1 MAKYKEGNSGIC
13 VELWDLSRSKD
24 RTPETCRGITIIIN
38 FEMEMRGYFHG
49 LPRGKKRNDAIWMV
63 VDRLTKSALFFD
75 KSFSVLHGTKEW
87 RLSHHHTTSVAKE
100 VY

>member
-1 MAKYKEGNSGIC
+1 
-13 VELWDLSRSKD
+13 
-24 RTPETCRGITIIIN
+24 
-38 FEMEMRGYFHG
+38 MEMRGYFHG
-49 LPRGKKRNDAIWMV
+49 LPRG
-63 VDRLTKSALFFD
+63 LTKSALFFD

>member
-1 MAKYKEGNSGIC
+1 VAKYKEGNSGIC

-38 FEMEMRGYFHG
+38 SEMEMRGYFHG
-49 LPRGKKRNDAIWMV
+49 LPRG
-63 VDRLTKSALFFD
+63 LTKSALFFD